1 MSRTRYY
8 LYGFLAVLIAGTAFV
23 SAVDVSAAPKSKY
36 DHWLNSVVVVR
47 SSIGEGTGFFITA
60 DGLMVT
66 NHHVVGDDNRVY
78 IGLRQGGS
86 TTGTVVALDEDL
98 DLALVSVP
106 VDSPDFLELARPNEG
121 GVGAD
126 VIAIGTAKGLSWSV
140 SRGIVSGLRD
150 GADFNIGRGRE
161 VLLIQTDAAIN
172 PGNSGGPLILM
183 DSGNVVG
190 VNTISFKKDIAEGI
204 SFAVSSDN
212 VKGVF
217 DKYLKGE
224 RPITKPPTDTGTA
237 STAKDRL
244 AAWMADPNAAIANL
258 TKKPS
263 NGEDSP
269 TPEGYT
275 GIQLANAKKFSINN
289 THVGQLLVITGRAK
303 NTVAEARSHIR
314 LQGTLHDENGKVLR
328 TTWVY
333 AGNFLNDVELKTLPM
348 KEIEARLNQ
357 PDGLKGANL
366 NIPLGHSVT
375 FMVVFNKIPPE
386 SKQWYVT
393 VQSAE

>member
-1 MSRTRYY
+1 MARRY
-8 LYGFLAVLIAGTAFV
+8 LYGVLALVLIGTALV
-23 SAVDVSAAPKSKY
+23 TAGNVPAAEKSQY

-60 DGLMVT
+60 DGLLVT
-66 NHHVVGDDNRVY
+66 NHHVVGNDDRVY

-86 TTGTVVALDEDL
+86 TTGTIVALDEDL

-106 VDSPDFLELARPNEG
+106 VDSRDFLELARPNEAW
-121 GVGAD
+121 VGSD
-126 VIAIGTAKGLSWSV
+126 VIAIGTARGLSWSV

-150 GADFNIGRGRE
+150 GADFNIGNGRD

-212 VKGVF
+212 VRSVF

-224 RPITKPPTDTGTA
+224 RPVIKPPTGTA
-237 STAKDRL
+237 STAKERL

-258 TKKPS
+258 TKKPG

-269 TPEGYT
+269 TPEGHT
-275 GIQLANAKKFSINN
+275 GITLANAKKFSINN
-289 THVGQLLVITGRAK
+289 THEGQLLVITGRAK
-303 NTVAEARSHIR
+303 NTVAEARSYIR
-314 LQGTLHDENGKVLR
+314 LEGTLHDETGKVLR
-328 TTWVY
+328 TTSVY
-333 AGNFLNDVELKTLPM
+333 AGNFLNDAELKTFTM
-348 KEIEARLNQ
+348 KEIEARLNERE
-357 PDGLKGANL
+357 GLKGANL

-375 FMVVFNKIPPE
+375 FMVVFNQVPAE
-386 SKQWYVT
+386 AKQWYVT
-393 VQSAE
+393 VESAE

>member
-1 MSRTRYY
+1 MSRNRHY
-8 LYGFLAVLIAGTAFV
+8 LYGFLAVLIAGTAFI

-60 DGLMVT
+60 DGLLVT
-66 NHHVVGDDNRVY
+66 NHHVVGGDNRVY

-106 VDSPDFLELARPNEG
+106 VESPDFLELARPNEG

-126 VIAIGTAKGLSWSV
+126 VIAIGTARGLSWSV

-150 GADFNIGRGRE
+150 GADFNIGNGRD

-183 DSGNVVG
+183 DSGTVVG

-224 RPITKPPTDTGTA
+224 RPFAKPSTGTA
-237 STAKDRL
+237 STAKERL

-258 TKKPS
+258 TKKPG

-269 TPEGYT
+269 TPEGHT
-275 GIQLANAKKFSINN
+275 GITLANAKKFSINN
-289 THVGQLLVITGRAK
+289 SHEGQLLVITGRAK

-314 LQGTLHDENGKVLR
+314 LQGTLHDDAGKVLR

-333 AGNFLNDVELKTLPM
+333 AGNFLSDVELKTLTI

-357 PDGLKGANL
+357 RDGLKGANL

-375 FMVVFNKIPPE
+375 FMVVFNKIPAE